1 MGNQCFLKSRQRKAQ
16 TFMIDAGI
24 KENLWAPLVALC
36 DVQKYKQLS
45 LFDDL

>member
-1 MGNQCFLKSRQRKAQ
+1 MN
-16 TFMIDAGI
+16 DAGI
-24 KENLWAPLVALC
+24 KENLWKPLVALH